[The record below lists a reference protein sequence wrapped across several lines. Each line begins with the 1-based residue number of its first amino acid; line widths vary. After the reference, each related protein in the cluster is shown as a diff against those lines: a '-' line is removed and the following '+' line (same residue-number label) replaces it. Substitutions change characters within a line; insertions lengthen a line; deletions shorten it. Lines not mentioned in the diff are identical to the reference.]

1 GALKGL
7 EVGPGAGVVCVTL
20 LKEME
25 SIRMVAVDIAQKA
38 VAMTEKNAG
47 FHQVPER
54 LNAHRGDFRNIPS
67 ELCGGYDF
75 IISNPPYLS
84 KREFLRAMP
93 EVRDF
98 EPEEALVGGE
108 TGIES
113 IVDIVRISDDHLVP
127 GGFLFIEF
135 GFGQKTM
142 VCEIIESN
150 GWFEKC
156 EIIDDLAR
164 IPRVAAARKK
174 RARA

>member
-1 GALKGL
+1 MKGL

-25 SIRMVAVDIAQKA
+25 SIHMVAVDIAEKA
-38 VAMTEKNAG
+38 VSMTDKNAR
-47 FHQVPER
+47 FHLVSDR
-54 LNAHRGDFRNIPS
+54 LHVYRGDFRDIPPD
-67 ELCGGYDF
+67 LRGGYDF

-98 EPEEALVGGE
+98 EPEAALVGGE

-142 VCEIIESN
+142 VSGIIESN
-150 GWFEKC
+150 GFFEKC
-156 EIIDDLAR
+156 EIIDDLAH

-174 RARA
+174 RVGA